1 MRKRLVFS
9 AALLASAL
17 AMQAGV
23 LFSEDWSAYIATPE
37 DLDASRWRTDDG
49 CFGSGIYSDC
59 YGTFSFAAYGD
70 GTLYMQGENN
80 GQGDEKGY
88 WPGYALVTVPTFTA
102 SKDDLLV
109 VETTRI
115 SHSHQIQS
123 NSGTRTGLWLI
134 APDKSK
140 WLLLADNWGEGGWGF
155 NPYSGTGADYP
166 VNKPSHVGYQLDAF
180 NALPLAN
187 EGSIDLKIIA
197 DGERAWMYAR
207 ESGVDAEWVLGNS
220 VELNFSENIAVGVG
234 VYARAPEG
242 ETGSPLGDWVEGIWG
257 PVTVSSCKGIFLDH
271 EEMTLGAG
279 STSSEITV
287 SVSEGAAPL
296 SVTIN
301 SSNPEV
307 CVPVGGNGG
316 SLTLDFAAGET
327 SKTFQVEAV
336 GEGEKV
342 NFTLTSS
349 SADVLALDNLY
360 VTVPCTAGVKLDE
373 QFDSL
378 DETIWEIDTRGY
390 EYRSYPDADVSY
402 DYFGVR
408 DGQLVMD
415 NMVSLGNYW
424 GGRSLSSKNTYL
436 GSTQTPLSV
445 KARLTQMD
453 KTAGEAV
460 CANLVLRNA
469 DSSSFFALRYNNGEG
484 GWM

>member
-1 MRKRLVFS
+1 MVR
-9 AALLASAL
+9 
-17 AMQAGV
+17 GG
-23 LFSEDWSAYIATPE
+23 LF
-37 DLDASRWRTDDG
+37 
-49 CFGSGIYSDC
+49 
-59 YGTFSFAAYGD
+59 
-70 GTLYMQGENN
+70 
-80 GQGDEKGY
+80 
-88 WPGYALVTVPTFTA
+88 
-102 SKDDLLV
+102 
-109 VETTRI
+109 
-115 SHSHQIQS
+115 
-123 NSGTRTGLWLI
+123 
-134 APDKSK
+134 
-140 WLLLADNWGEGGWGF
+140 
-155 NPYSGTGADYP
+155 
-166 VNKPSHVGYQLDAF
+166 
-180 NALPLAN
+180 
-187 EGSIDLKIIA
+187 
-197 DGERAWMYAR
+197 
-207 ESGVDAEWVLGNS
+207 
-220 VELNFSENIAVGVG
+220 
-234 VYARAPEG
+234 
-242 ETGSPLGDWVEGIWG
+242 
-257 PVTVSSCKGIFLDH
+257 

-301 SSNPEV
+301 GSNPEV

-349 SADVLALDNLY
+349 SADVLALDNMY

-469 DSSSFFALRYNNGEG
+469 DSSSFFDVI
-484 GWM
+484 